1 MSPKHQYRAA
11 TSRFTIRRL
20 AIDTEGRV
28 TPRYLYAQTNIMV
41 LESGNSVMA
50 ERAQPL
56 IGASVAIRT
65 VQEEAEYAAQ
75 SDAKVLLTGESGV
88 GKEVVA
94 RLIHSKSRRSHAAFV
109 TMNCAGVPE
118 SLLESELFGHVRG
131 SFTGAFRDRAG
142 LLEMAHGG
150 TIFMDEIGEMS
161 PRMQAALLRFLEGG
175 EVQRVGAERRVAPV
189 NVRVIAATNRR
200 LVDQIAAGAFRED
213 LYYRLNVIHI
223 PIPPLRERRE
233 DIPLLLRHFLEQFS
247 ARYEVSV
254 PEITADALAR
264 LDAYDWQGNV
274 RELRNVAERLV
285 LRPRSGPIGVE
296 DLPKEVSKPPSAA
309 AAGLVSDQPTVADV
323 MHDRI
328 VKGGESFWTVVYPEF
343 MARDMTRADLRQIVT
358 RGLEYTRGNYK
369 ILVDLFNMPPEDYK
383 RFLNFLRKY
392 ECQVP
397 HQRYRGVSAPAQ
409 PPAENQSE

>member
-1 MSPKHQYRAA
+1 
-11 TSRFTIRRL
+11 
-20 AIDTEGRV
+20 
-28 TPRYLYAQTNIMV
+28 
-41 LESGNSVMA
+41 MA
-50 ERAQPL
+50 EGSEPF

-94 RLIHSKSRRSHAAFV
+94 RLIHSKSRRNNAAFV

-142 LLEMAHGG
+142 LLEIAHGG

-161 PRMQAALLRFLEGG
+161 PRMQALLLRFLEGG
-175 EVQRVGAERRVAPV
+175 EMQRVGDERRVAPV

-200 LVDQIAAGAFRED
+200 LLERIAEGAFRED

-233 DIPLLLRHFLEQFS
+233 DIPLLLRHFLHQFS
-247 ARYEVSV
+247 ARYNVSV
-254 PEITADALAR
+254 PEISVEAMAK

-285 LRPRSGPIGVE
+285 LRPRTGPIGL
-296 DLPKEVSKPPSAA
+296 DSLPKEIVRPGAVVAA
-309 AAGLVSDQPTVADV
+309 AAPVGAEPGAADE
-323 MHDRI
+323 MFDRI
-328 VKGGESFWTVVYPEF
+328 SKGGESFWTVVYPVF
-343 MARDMTRADLRQIVT
+343 MLRDMTRADLRRIVT
-358 RGLEYTRGNYK
+358 RGLEHTRGNYK
-369 ILVDLFNMPPEDYK
+369 ILVDFFNMPPEDYK

-397 HQRYRGVSAPAQ
+397 HQQFRGIG
-409 PPAENQSE
+409 PPANAEKQRG

>member
-1 MSPKHQYRAA
+1 
-11 TSRFTIRRL
+11 
-20 AIDTEGRV
+20 
-28 TPRYLYAQTNIMV
+28 
-41 LESGNSVMA
+41 MA
-50 ERAQPL
+50 ERPQPL

-142 LLEMAHGG
+142 LLEMANGG

-161 PRMQAALLRFLEGG
+161 PRMQALLLRFLEGG
-175 EVQRVGAERRVAPV
+175 EIQRVGAERRVAPV

-200 LVDQIAAGAFRED
+200 LLERIAAGAFRED

-233 DIPLLLRHFLEQFS
+233 DIPLLLRHFLQQFS
-247 ARYEVSV
+247 ARYNVSV
-254 PEITADALAR
+254 PEISVEALAR

-274 RELRNVAERLV
+274 RELKNVCERLV
-285 LRPRSGPIGVE
+285 LRPRTGPIGVE
-296 DLPKEVSKPPSAA
+296 DVPKEIATPPSAV
-309 AAGLVSDQPTVADV
+309 AAGLVTEQPGVADL

-328 VKGGESFWTVVYPEF
+328 VNGGESFWTVVYPVF
-343 MARDMTRADLRQIVT
+343 MARDMTRVDLRQIIT
-358 RGLEYTRGNYK
+358 RGLEHTRGNYK
-369 ILVDLFNMPPEDYK
+369 ILVDLFNMPPSDYK

-397 HQRYRGVSAPAQ
+397 HQRYRAVSPTMQTPADKS
-409 PPAENQSE
+409 A

>member
-1 MSPKHQYRAA
+1 
-11 TSRFTIRRL
+11 
-20 AIDTEGRV
+20 
-28 TPRYLYAQTNIMV
+28 MV
-41 LESGNSVMA
+41 LERT
-50 ERAQPL
+50 EPL

-94 RLIHSKSRRSHAAFV
+94 RFIHSRSRRNTAAFV

-142 LLEMAHGG
+142 LLEMANGG

-161 PRMQAALLRFLEGG
+161 ARMQALLLRFLEGG

-200 LVDQIAAGAFRED
+200 LLDRIAEGAFRED

-223 PIPPLRERRE
+223 PIPPLRERKE
-233 DIPLLLRHFLEQFS
+233 DVPLLLRYFLQQFS
-247 ARYEVSV
+247 QRYKVPV
-254 PEITADALAR
+254 PELSEEAMAR
-264 LDAYDWQGNV
+264 LNEYDWQGNV

-285 LRPRSGPIGVE
+285 LRPRSTPITVE
-296 DLPKEVSKPPSAA
+296 GLPKELARPAA
-309 AAGLVSDQPTVADV
+309 AAPAVISGGKPAAGERNVADI
-323 MHDRI
+323 MFDRI
-328 VKGGESFWTVVYPEF
+328 VNGGESFWTVVYPLF
-343 MARDMTRADLRQIVT
+343 MARDMRRVELREIVT
-358 RGLEYTRGNYK
+358 RGLERTRGNYK
-369 ILVDLFNMPPEDYK
+369 ILVELFNMPQQDYK

-397 HQRYRGVSAPAQ
+397 HQQFRGIPAPPHAQ
-409 PPAENQSE
+409 PQAQAQTEGRPE